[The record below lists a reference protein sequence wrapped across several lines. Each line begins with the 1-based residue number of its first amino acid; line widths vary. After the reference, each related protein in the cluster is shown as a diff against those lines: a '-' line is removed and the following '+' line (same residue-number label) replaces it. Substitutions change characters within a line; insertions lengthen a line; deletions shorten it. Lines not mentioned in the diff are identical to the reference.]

1 MKTENNDMLQALAG
15 LDERWIEEADPY
27 AGPKSDGG
35 VKRAEGASVIRATR
49 LRMAAGFAVAA
60 IVLVAVIVLAKQ
72 GLPGFLIKKPSDQR
86 PGGGGTTATPTQAL
100 TTPTPEPVTGTPTP
114 YIPEGTPTPEPVTG
128 TPTPY
133 IPEGTP
139 TPTLSPTP
147 YTPDGTPTPTLSPTP
162 DIGTIVPDSW
172 AEHGFLPRDWHSL
185 SLAEVKSREYY
196 RYLSPELFT
205 TYRYNITTQSNKQG
219 HYEVIS
225 FTRDLNDSIW
235 ENDSNIILVIV
246 REKED
251 VTNYEGRRVNAQDL
265 DAYAIIDNED
275 PILQQDPEVFY
286 SMKCSPIFRYEEF
299 TDEVLK
305 HRLVHHEEDGET
317 YDQIWFGVEAG
328 DYVFEYLFRGTL
340 TDETATLFIPGV
352 GEDQLQPEELSVPYD
367 DRQY

>member
-86 PGGGGTTATPTQAL
+86 PGGGGTIATPTQAL
-100 TTPTPEPVTGTPTP
+100 T
-114 YIPEGTPTPEPVTG
+114 TPTPEPVTG

-147 YTPDGTPTPTLSPTP
+147 YTPEGTPTPTP
-162 DIGTIVPDSW
+162 DIGIVVPDPW
-172 AEHGFLPRDWHSL
+172 AEHGLLPRDWHSL
-185 SLAEVKSREYY
+185 SLAELKSREYY

-205 TYRYNITTQSNKQG
+205 TYRYNVMTQSNKQG

-225 FTRDLNDSIW
+225 FTRDLNDSLW
-235 ENDSNIILVIV
+235 ENYSNIILVIV

-251 VTNYEGRRVNAQDL
+251 VKNYEGRRVNALDL
-265 DAYAIIDNED
+265 DAYAVIDNED

-286 SMKCSPIFRYEEF
+286 SMKYSPIFRYEEL